1 MKVRLLRRA
10 RIWHSAGETVKVSP
24 AEGEFLLSV
33 GSAAPVKEKKA
44 KAPEKGSGA
53 ETSAGKEAEMPS
65 EKGAGDGPPSPA
77 DAVEDGGTDCHTSVR
92 AGSQ

>member
-10 RIWHSAGETVKVSP
+10 RIWHNAGETVKVSS
-24 AEGEFLLSV
+24 AEGAFLLSV

-44 KAPEKGSGA
+44 KAPEKEEAAA
-53 ETSAGKEAEMPS
+53 E
-65 EKGAGDGPPSPA
+65 
-77 DAVEDGGTDCHTSVR
+77 EDGGTDCHTSVR